1 MNSLPSGRNLAFLRE
16 EKRMSQ
22 RRLADLAGITNS
34 TISRIEA
41 GAVKPDLVTLEKLA
55 KALDIEKDIL
65 LAKCGYSEIPEE
77 FILIARKTGELS
89 EEKRMEAYKVFNE
102 TIDKFLAEFDE
113 DEEE

>member
-1 MNSLPSGRNLAFLRE
+1 MDSLPSSRNLVLLRE
-16 EKRMSQ
+16 EKGISQ
-22 RRLADLAGITNS
+22 RKLADLAGITNS

-41 GAVKPDLVTLEKLA
+41 GIVKPDLVTLEKLA
-55 KALDIEKDIL
+55 KALGVEKDIL

-89 EEKRMEAYKVFNE
+89 EEKRIEAYKVFNA

-113 DEEE
+113 DEED